1 MESLISLENVSF
13 SYVRGK
19 PAVDG
24 VSVDFFPGEFVGIM
38 GSNGSGKTTLA
49 KLMCGM
55 LKPSEGRVLIKGMDT
70 RKLGVSKV
78 SETIGLVFQNPA
90 LQIFTSSVGDELRLA
105 LVTRGTDGQVI
116 RERVCEVLKLFDL
129 EGYLLKHPHMLS
141 RGEQQRVVIASVVAL
156 RPEAVILDEPT
167 TGQDIL
173 RRKRMMK
180 SLGELNR
187 LGATII
193 LITHDAELASSCDRL
208 LVMSEGRIVAD
219 GTPREV
225 MYDSTVLER
234 AGLRPPQIVRLARR
248 LRDKGVPEGLISVR
262 EACEAILRLGA
273 HRESLTL

>member
-1 MESLISLENVSF
+1 
-13 SYVRGK
+13 
-19 PAVDG
+19 
-24 VSVDFFPGEFVGIM
+24 
-38 GSNGSGKTTLA
+38 
-49 KLMCGM
+49 MC
-55 LKPSEGRVLIKGMDT
+55 
-70 RKLGVSKV
+70 
-78 SETIGLVFQNPA
+78 
-90 LQIFTSSVGDELRLA
+90 
-105 LVTRGTDGQVI
+105 I
-116 RERVCEVLKLFDL
+116 RD
-129 EGYLLKHPHMLS
+129 S
-141 RGEQQRVVIASVVAL
+141 ASVVAL